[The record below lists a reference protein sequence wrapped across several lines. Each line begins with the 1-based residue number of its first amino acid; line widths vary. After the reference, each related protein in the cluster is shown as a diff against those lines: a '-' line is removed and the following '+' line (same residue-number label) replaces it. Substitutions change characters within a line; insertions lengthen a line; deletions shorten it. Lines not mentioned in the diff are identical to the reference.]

1 MWRYLMCILPT
12 SSNLLPPARQ
22 TTLTNMRPILLL
34 ESVRSGTTSLTTC
47 QSSSFICSDFTPKAK
62 RLSRN
67 WSHSHPSH
75 CRYYQKPTW
84 FARKYVY
91 HDTQVLILLTPTLTE
106 LCRWHRRVSG
116 FPLQMWLFTPEPW
129 PGYVET
135 QSSVFVT
142 IEHPSWPNDIDI
154 VRTQANV
161 WCGHLCFSS
170 WSATSTGQGWGR
182 CGKEQGLKC
191 QENNTNLNCLN
202 YANQLC

>member
-1 MWRYLMCILPT
+1 MWRCLMCILPT
-12 SSNLLPPARQ
+12 SSKIFPPARQ

-91 HDTQVLILLTPTLTE
+91 HDTQVLILLTPTTVTE

-142 IEHPSWPNDIDI
+142 IEHPFHLDLMILTLFVRRPTSDVDIFVFPVDPRHLPAK
-154 VRTQANV
+154 VEGAVAKNKAWNV
-161 WCGHLCFSS
+161 KKIIQI
-170 WSATSTGQGWGR
+170 STV
-182 CGKEQGLKC
+182 
-191 QENNTNLNCLN
+191 
-202 YANQLC
+202 